1 MRRAFVLWL
10 CLWALF
16 SVPWTSET
24 ATPQWERVRAP
35 RVRTTSQLRPDHI
48 LNVLFYIPLS
58 PLGAGL
64 GWSLPLSVAAGGALS
79 LTAEALQLFSTER
92 SPDGNDIIANVAGT
106 AIGAA
111 LVILRR
117 RRTARA

>member
-16 SVPWTSET
+16 SIPWTSET
-24 ATPQWERVRAP
+24 ATPQWDRVRPP
-35 RVRTTSQLRPDHI
+35 RVRTTSQIRPDHV
-48 LNVLFYIPLS
+48 LNVLFYIPLA

-64 GWSLPLSVAAGGALS
+64 GWSLPISVAAGGALS
-79 LTAEALQLFSTER
+79 LTAETLQLFSTKR
-92 SPDGNDIIANVAGT
+92 SPDANDIIANVAGT

-111 LVILRR
+111 LVAINR